1 MRNTIIEGDPWYF
14 RQSLE
19 LFYSQV
25 KPQWRLHE
33 ILYFQLQFTEN
44 FRKWLMEFTYVL
56 RSLHNILMSK
66 DWTECSPAV
75 CVSAVSTVVRWLCV
89 CTCLRRLM
97 EAFEAHCKRLRSI
110 LRWGNHPGCFAE
122 WCNKN
127 ARVWGFLSHA
137 HSCNVSWHQLTKRK
151 KKQLSNDKWNHIYIN
166 LYSFLP
172 SAHLTKSIPSPWNR
186 PLTWGHW
193 ESKINRQNSLQL
205 LEWNCEVLTSCM
217 VAAEQSHFSHKKQ
230 YFLIATNIQYCIKIF
245 SHSSLLW
252 VLFVEPLNADLWIIQ
267 A

>member
-33 ILYFQLQFTEN
+33 
-44 FRKWLMEFTYVL
+44 
-56 RSLHNILMSK
+56 
-66 DWTECSPAV
+66 
-75 CVSAVSTVVRWLCV
+75 
-89 CTCLRRLM
+89 
-97 EAFEAHCKRLRSI
+97 
-110 LRWGNHPGCFAE
+110 
-122 WCNKN
+122 
-127 ARVWGFLSHA
+127 
-137 HSCNVSWHQLTKRK
+137 
-151 KKQLSNDKWNHIYIN
+151 KKQLSNDKWNHIYIS

-172 SAHLTKSIPSPWNR
+172 SAHVTKSIPSPWNR

-205 LEWNCEVLTSCM
+205 LEWNCAVLTSCM

-230 YFLIATNIQYCIKIF
+230 YSLIATNIQYCIKIF

>member
-1 MRNTIIEGDPWYF
+1 MTLARNIVFSATVYWKFQKMIDAIH
-14 RQSLE
+14 LC
-19 LFYSQV
+19 SQV
-25 KPQWRLHE
+25 FAQHTNVKRLDRVLSSCVCKCCQHCCQVVVCVRVWGGWWRLLKH
-33 ILYFQLQFTEN
+33 T
-44 FRKWLMEFTYVL
+44 V
-56 RSLHNILMSK
+56 K
-66 DWTECSPAV
+66 DW
-75 CVSAVSTVVRWLCV
+75 
-89 CTCLRRLM
+89 
-97 EAFEAHCKRLRSI
+97 SI

-127 ARVWGFLSHA
+127 VRVWGFLSHA
-137 HSCNVSWHQLTKRK
+137 HSHNVSWHQLTKRG
-151 KKQLSNDKWNHIYIN
+151 KKQLSNDKWNHIYIS

-172 SAHLTKSIPSPWNR
+172 SAHVTKSIPSPWNR

-205 LEWNCEVLTSCM
+205 LEWNCAVLTSCM

-230 YFLIATNIQYCIKIF
+230 YSLIATNIQYCIEIF

-252 VLFVEPLNADLWIIQ
+252 VLFVDPLNADLWIIQ

>member
-1 MRNTIIEGDPWYF
+1 MTLARNIVFSATVYWKFQKMIDAIH
-14 RQSLE
+14 LC
-19 LFYSQV
+19 SQV
-25 KPQWRLHE
+25 FAQHTNVKRLDRVLSSCVCKCCQHCCQVVVCVRVWGGWWRLLKH
-33 ILYFQLQFTEN
+33 T
-44 FRKWLMEFTYVL
+44 V
-56 RSLHNILMSK
+56 K
-66 DWTECSPAV
+66 DW
-75 CVSAVSTVVRWLCV
+75 
-89 CTCLRRLM
+89 
-97 EAFEAHCKRLRSI
+97 SI

-127 ARVWGFLSHA
+127 VRVWGFL
-137 HSCNVSWHQLTKRK
+137 
-151 KKQLSNDKWNHIYIN
+151 
-166 LYSFLP
+166 P
-172 SAHLTKSIPSPWNR
+172 SAHVTKSIPSPWNR

-205 LEWNCEVLTSCM
+205 LEWNCAVLTSCM

-230 YFLIATNIQYCIKIF
+230 YSLIATNIQYCIKIF